1 MKPHVALRHGNAS
14 FLDAPVSGGV
24 EGARDGT
31 LAIMVGG
38 PEAAF
43 DRAQPV
49 FKALGRTATRF
60 GDNGAGQAAKATNQI
75 MCAGIIQAVAEAMA
89 FAKAEGLPLLPLIET
104 LGQGAGSSWYFV
116 HRAPNMVRNAYP
128 AGFRVRL
135 HEKDLKICRDMAA
148 RHGVALPV
156 VETTLADYRG
166 LIDQGHG
173 DEDISTIFRLKDALF
188 ASRRHR
194 GGRPAGPMSAQPPSP
209 PAAGHDRPLYLPDFC
224 EARAVLAVVLIAA
237 LLALVLA
244 LARHSAGGSF
254 WTDLARTSAYLLWA
268 GLLCA
273 GVLCKARPW
282 LAKQAPRRAT
292 VGALALMVGTVAL
305 VSEAV
310 YWFGVFWAG
319 RLGIASSVFP
329 ASHAAFVLPNLL
341 IAAIVGAL
349 TLRYFYVTGEWR
361 RSVELEARARIRA
374 LQARIRPHFLF
385 NSMNTIA
392 ALTRSDPVRAEEAIE
407 DLADL
412 FRFNLRDAQGQISL
426 REELE
431 VARIYQRI
439 EQLRLGDRLQV
450 RWKVGDLPARAQVPS
465 LLLQPLLENAIGHG
479 VEPLPEG
486 GTVVVQGRTVDETVE
501 IEVSN
506 PVPPERRPARSG
518 HRIALDNIRQRLDLA
533 YPGRSSVEV
542 VDAGDNY
549 CVRLRFPLVL
559 GEAAGPP

>member
-1 MKPHVALRHGNAS
+1 MN
-14 FLDAPVSGGV
+14 
-24 EGARDGT
+24 
-31 LAIMVGG
+31 
-38 PEAAF
+38 
-43 DRAQPV
+43 
-49 FKALGRTATRF
+49 
-60 GDNGAGQAAKATNQI
+60 
-75 MCAGIIQAVAEAMA
+75 
-89 FAKAEGLPLLPLIET
+89 
-104 LGQGAGSSWYFV
+104 
-116 HRAPNMVRNAYP
+116 
-128 AGFRVRL
+128 
-135 HEKDLKICRDMAA
+135 
-148 RHGVALPV
+148 
-156 VETTLADYRG
+156 
-166 LIDQGHG
+166 
-173 DEDISTIFRLKDALF
+173 
-188 ASRRHR
+188 
-194 GGRPAGPMSAQPPSP
+194 AQPPAP
-209 PAAGHDRPLYLPDFC
+209 PAGDDRAFHLPDFC
-224 EARAVLAVVLIAA
+224 DAHAVLAVVVIAA
-237 LLALVLA
+237 LLAVVLA

-254 WTDLARTSAYLLWA
+254 STDLARTSAYLLWA

-282 LAKQAPRRAT
+282 LARQVPRRASL
-292 VGALALMVGTVAL
+292 GALGLMVGTVAL

-310 YWFGVFWAG
+310 YWLGVLWAD
-319 RLGIASSVFP
+319 RLGVASGLFP
-329 ASHAAFVLPNLL
+329 AAHAAFVLPNLL
-341 IAAIVGAL
+341 ITAIVGAL
-349 TLRYFYVTGEWR
+349 TLRYFYVAGEWR

-392 ALTRSDPVRAEEAIE
+392 ELTRSDPVRAEEAIE

-439 EQLRLGDRLQV
+439 EQLRLGGRLQV
-450 RWKVGDLPARAQVPS
+450 LWKVGDLPARALVPS

-486 GTVVVQGRTVDETVE
+486 GTVTVQGRTLDETVE

-518 HRIALDNIRQRLDLA
+518 HRIALDNIRERLELA

-542 VDAGDNY
+542 DDAGGTY
-549 CVRLRFPLVL
+549 RVRLRFPLVL